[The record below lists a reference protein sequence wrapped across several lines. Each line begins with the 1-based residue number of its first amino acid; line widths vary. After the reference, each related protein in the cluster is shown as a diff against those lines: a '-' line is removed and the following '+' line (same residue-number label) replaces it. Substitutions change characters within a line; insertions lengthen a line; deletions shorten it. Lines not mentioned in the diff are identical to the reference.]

1 MPSNADSALSS
12 NGPHASVRIPVV
24 AIVGPTAV
32 GKTALAIALGERFDC
47 ELIGADS
54 RQIYRFMD
62 IGTAKPTA
70 AERARIPYHLIDL
83 VTPDETLTLMQYKQL
98 ANDCIQSIHAR
109 GELPLLVGGTGLYV
123 KAVLEGW
130 TIPEVAPD
138 YTLRAEL
145 EREAQLHG
153 IDHLYR
159 RLQQADPVAALKV
172 DPRNVRRVIRY
183 LEVYQVAGEPI
194 SSRQSK
200 QPPPFDILQIGL
212 TLPRDQLYSRI
223 DARVDAMM
231 RAGLLDEVRELL
243 ARGYDEDLPSLSGFG
258 YRQMIEHLRGRMS
271 LEQAVYETKKETR
284 RFVRKQYAWFPL
296 GDHSILW
303 LNADESSLER
313 ASDAIRQFKDSIH
326 VG

>member
-12 NGPHASVRIPVV
+12 SGSHASARIPVI

-32 GKTALAIALGERFDC
+32 GKTALAIALGERFGG
-47 ELIGADS
+47 EAIGADS
-54 RQIYRFMD
+54 RQIYRYMD

-70 AERARIPYHLIDL
+70 AEQARIPYHLIDL
-83 VTPDETLTLMQYKQL
+83 VAPDETLTLMQYKQL
-98 ANDCIQSIHAR
+98 ANDCIRSIYAR
-109 GELPLLVGGTGLYV
+109 GKLPLLVGGTGLYV
-123 KAVLEGW
+123 KSVLEGW

-138 YTLRAEL
+138 YRLRAEL

-153 IDHLYR
+153 LDHLYR

-183 LEVYQVAGEPI
+183 LEVYEVAGEPI
-194 SSRQSK
+194 SNRQSK
-200 QPPPFDILQIGL
+200 QPPPYDILQIGL
-212 TLPRDQLYSRI
+212 TFPRAPLYGRI

-231 RAGLLDEVRELL
+231 RAGLLDEVRNLL
-243 ARGYDEDLPSLSGFG
+243 ARGYDEHLPSLSGFG
-258 YRQMIEHLRGRMS
+258 YRQMIEHLRGRLS

-303 LNADESSLER
+303 LNADESALAR
-313 ASDAIRQFKDSIH
+313 ASDATRQFKESIH